1 MGRRLKEYL
10 ALSGE
15 VERDQAGTPLFCACK
30 ARGGKRLSRRHI
42 RVQIDGHL
50 LEAGLTQTRLS
61 VVALGSILEP
71 GPMWGSAIWQ
81 ERLQSPSRALP
92 APLPLQPLDHARKR

>member
-10 ALSGE
+10 ALRGE

-30 ARGGKRLSRRHI
+30 ARGGKRLSRHI

-81 ERLQSPSRALP
+81 KHANCKKSAKREE
-92 APLPLQPLDHARKR
+92 LDLKYKLDLT